1 MSDKKPIQEVVETL
15 RILKSDIKEIKSQV
29 NFIKRMIH
37 KYELQEKL
45 ERERIE
51 NECVVENKSWWYG

>member
-51 NECVVENKSWWYG
+51 KECVVENKSWWYG